1 MVDITQKD
9 VIFREAIAE
18 GAIRLRRNTI
28 ELIKNRKIEKGD
40 VFTIAKIAG
49 IMAAKNTP
57 QIIPLCHQ
65 IPLTN
70 VDLEFKV
77 NEELV
82 EVRCIVKAIAK
93 TGVEMEALTGATAA
107 LLTIWDMVKMYEKD
121 ERGKSP
127 YTQIEYIK
135 VISKV
140 KSRVLGNIKVI
151 L

>member
-1 MVDITQKD
+1 MSVKMVDITQKD
-9 VIFREAIAE
+9 VVFREAVAE

-70 VDLEFKV
+70 VDLEFEV

-82 EVRCIVKAIAK
+82 KVRCIVKAIAK
-93 TGVEMEALTGATAA
+93 TGVEMEALTGVTAA
-107 LLTIWDMVKMYEKD
+107 LLAIWDMVKKYEKD
-121 ERGKSP
+121 ERGQYP
-127 YTQIEYIK
+127 YTMIEYIR

-140 KSRVLGNIKVI
+140 KSRV
-151 L
+151 

>member
-1 MVDITQKD
+1 MSVKMVDITQKD

-70 VDLEFKV
+70 VDLEFKI

-93 TGVEMEALTGATAA
+93 TGVEMEALTGVTAA
-107 LLTIWDMVKMYEKD
+107 LLTIWDMVKKYEKD
-121 ERGKSP
+121 ERGQYP
-127 YTQIEYIK
+127 YTRIEYIR

-140 KSRVLGNIKVI
+140 KSRV
-151 L
+151 